1 VLTLRL
7 NAIMSTDIL
16 FNVKKTKLIGLNFW
30 WLLKILS
37 YNCVG
42 KKEEGGVP
50 NKNELF
56 HNKKYKQMVK
66 LYY

>member
-37 YNCVG
+37 YNCVDINM
-42 KKEEGGVP
+42 VQQP
-50 NKNELF
+50 HNEIGLF
-56 HNKKYKQMVK
+56 MCSH
-66 LYY
+66 LY

>member
-1 VLTLRL
+1 
-7 NAIMSTDIL
+7 MSTDIL

-42 KKEEGGVP
+42 KKEEGGVL
-50 NKNELF
+50 NKKSYS
-56 HNKKYKQMVK
+56 KKYKQMVK